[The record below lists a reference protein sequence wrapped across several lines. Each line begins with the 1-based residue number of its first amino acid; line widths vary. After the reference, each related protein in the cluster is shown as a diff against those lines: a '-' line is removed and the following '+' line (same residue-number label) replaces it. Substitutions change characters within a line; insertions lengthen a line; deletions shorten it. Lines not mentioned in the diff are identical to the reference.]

1 MMKRRSPSLER
12 NASKRPS
19 ESVGRSDRAV
29 PEATEHPAVETLRL
43 LAARYGHDPWN
54 WHTRQ
59 TPFQVLIGTVLSQRT
74 RDEKTDGA
82 ARTLFS
88 RYPSPEAL
96 AVAKVEEIEELIRP
110 VNYYRTKAKRI
121 RDICTILLAHYN
133 GRTPDT
139 IAELMKLPGVGRKT
153 ASCVMVYGFGRPA
166 LPVDTHVH
174 RIANRIGLVRTR
186 VPEETERALRE
197 VLSGR
202 HLMSCNELMV
212 KHGQTIC
219 RPRGPKCEECPLAG
233 ACLYAAGVRER
244 KQR

>member
-1 MMKRRSPSLER
+1 MKRRSPSLDTKPGLQPLESGER
-12 NASKRPS
+12 LSR
-19 ESVGRSDRAV
+19 RAAAK
-29 PEATEHPAVETLRL
+29 ATEDPAVKILRL
-43 LAARYGHDPWN
+43 LAARYGNDPWN
-54 WHTRQ
+54 WHTQQ

-74 RDEKTDGA
+74 RDEKTDAA
-82 ARTLFS
+82 ARALFS
-88 RYPSPEAL
+88 RYPSPETL
-96 AVAKVEEIEELIRP
+96 AGAEVEEIEKLIRP

-121 RDICTILLAHYN
+121 HDICAILLARHN

-153 ASCVMVYGFGRPA
+153 ASCVMVYGFRRPA

-186 VPEETERALRE
+186 EPEETERALCE
-197 VLSGR
+197 VLPER

-219 RPRGPKCEECPLAG
+219 RPRGPKCEGCPLAG
-233 ACLYAAGVRER
+233 ACLYASGAQER
-244 KQR
+244 HQP

>member
-1 MMKRRSPSLER
+1 MKRRSPSSVTESGPRL
-12 NASKRPS
+12 S
-19 ESVGRSDRAV
+19 ESESQPTRAV
-29 PEATEHPAVETLRL
+29 PQATEHVAIKTLRL
-43 LAARYGHDPWN
+43 LAARYGNDPWN
-54 WHTRQ
+54 WHTQQ

-74 RDEKTDGA
+74 RDEKTDAA
-82 ARTLFS
+82 ARALFS

-96 AVAKVEEIEELIRP
+96 AAAKLEEIEELIRP

-121 RDICTILLAHYN
+121 HDICTILLARYG
-133 GRTPDT
+133 GRAPDT

-186 VPEETERALRE
+186 VPEETERALCE
-197 VLSGR
+197 VLPER

-219 RPRGPKCEECPLAG
+219 RPRSPKCGECPLASV
-233 ACLYAAGVRER
+233 CLYASTARER
-244 KQR
+244 NHR

>member
-1 MMKRRSPSLER
+1 MMKQRLPSLDTKSGR
-12 NASKRPS
+12 RPS
-19 ESVGRSDRAV
+19 DSGGRPNRAV
-29 PEATEHPAVETLRL
+29 PEATEHPAVKALRL
-43 LAARYGHDPWN
+43 LAARYGNDPWN
-54 WHTRQ
+54 WHTQQ

-74 RDEKTDGA
+74 RDEKTDAA
-82 ARTLFS
+82 ARALFF

-96 AVAKVEEIEELIRP
+96 AVARVEEIEALIRP

-121 RDICTILLAHYN
+121 HDIGIILLARHK

-139 IAELMKLPGVGRKT
+139 IAELMNLPGVGRKT

-186 VPEETERALRE
+186 VPEETERALCE
-197 VLSGR
+197 VLPGR

-219 RPRGPKCEECPLAG
+219 RPRSPKCGECPLASV
-233 ACLYAAGVRER
+233 CLYASTARER
-244 KQR
+244 SHL

>member
-1 MMKRRSPSLER
+1 MKRRSPSLER
-12 NASKRPS
+12 KSGLQAS
-19 ESVGRSDRAV
+19 ESAGRPHRAV
-29 PEATEHPAVETLRL
+29 PEAREHPAVTILRL
-43 LAARYGHDPWN
+43 LAARYGNDPCN

-59 TPFQVLIGTVLSQRT
+59 APFQVLIGTVLSQRT
-74 RDEKTDGA
+74 RDQKTDAA
-82 ARTLFS
+82 ARLLFS

-121 RDICTILLAHYN
+121 HDICTILLARCN
-133 GRTPDT
+133 GRPPET

-153 ASCVMVYGFGRPA
+153 ASCVMVYGFRRPA

-186 VPEETERALRE
+186 VPEETERALCE
-197 VLSGR
+197 VLPES

-219 RPRGPKCEECPLAG
+219 RPRRPKCEECPVVS
-233 ACLYAAGVRER
+233 ACLYASSARGGP
-244 KQR
+244 QR

>member
-1 MMKRRSPSLER
+1 MKRRSPSSARKSGL
-12 NASKRPS
+12 RPS
-19 ESVGRSDRAV
+19 ESGGRPNRAV
-29 PEATEHPAVETLRL
+29 PEAPEHPAVKTLRL
-43 LAARYGHDPWN
+43 LAARYGNDPWN
-54 WHTRQ
+54 WHTQQ

-74 RDEKTDGA
+74 RDENTDAA
-82 ARTLFS
+82 ARALFS

-121 RDICTILLAHYN
+121 HDICTILLARYG
-133 GRTPDT
+133 GRAPDT
-139 IAELMKLPGVGRKT
+139 IAELIKLPGVGRKT
-153 ASCVMVYGFGRPA
+153 ASCVMVYGFRRPA

-186 VPEETERALRE
+186 VPEETERALCE
-197 VLSGR
+197 VLPER

-219 RPRGPKCEECPLAG
+219 RPRGPKCEECPVAEG
-233 ACLYAAGVRER
+233 CLYASSARER
-244 KQR
+244 KQL

>member
-1 MMKRRSPSLER
+1 MKRRSPSSARKSGL
-12 NASKRPS
+12 RPS
-19 ESVGRSDRAV
+19 ESGGRPNRAV
-29 PEATEHPAVETLRL
+29 PEAPEHPAVKTLRL
-43 LAARYGHDPWN
+43 LAARYGNDPWN
-54 WHTRQ
+54 WHTQQ

-74 RDEKTDGA
+74 RDEKTDA
-82 ARTLFS
+82 TARALFS

-121 RDICTILLAHYN
+121 HDICTILLARYN
-133 GRTPDT
+133 GRAPDT

-153 ASCVMVYGFGRPA
+153 ASCVMVYGFRRPA

-186 VPEETERALRE
+186 VPEETERALCE
-197 VLSGR
+197 VLPER

-219 RPRGPKCEECPLAG
+219 RPRGPKCEECPIAEG
-233 ACLYAAGVRER
+233 CLYASSARER
-244 KQR
+244 KQL

>member
-1 MMKRRSPSLER
+1 MKRRSPSSARKSGL
-12 NASKRPS
+12 RPS
-19 ESVGRSDRAV
+19 ESGGRPNPAV
-29 PEATEHPAVETLRL
+29 PEAPEHPAVKTLRL
-43 LAARYGHDPWN
+43 LAARYGNDPWN
-54 WHTRQ
+54 WHTQQ

-74 RDEKTDGA
+74 RDEKTDA
-82 ARTLFS
+82 TARALFS

-96 AVAKVEEIEELIRP
+96 AVAKVEEIEELIRA

-121 RDICTILLAHYN
+121 HDICTILLARYN
-133 GRTPDT
+133 GRAPDT

-186 VPEETERALRE
+186 VPEETERALCE
-197 VLSGR
+197 VLPER

-219 RPRGPKCEECPLAG
+219 RPRSPKCGECPLASV
-233 ACLYAAGVRER
+233 CLYASTARER
-244 KQR
+244 NHL

>member
-1 MMKRRSPSLER
+1 MKRRSPSLDR
-12 NASKRPS
+12 KSSLRPS
-19 ESVGRSDRAV
+19 ESRGRPDRAV
-29 PEATEHPAVETLRL
+29 LEATEHPAIETLRL
-43 LAARYGHDPWN
+43 LAARYGNDPWN

-82 ARTLFS
+82 ARALFS

-121 RDICTILLAHYN
+121 HDISAILLAHYS

-139 IAELMKLPGVGRKT
+139 IVELMKLPGVGRKT
-153 ASCVMVYGFGRPA
+153 ASCVMVYGFRRPA

-186 VPEETERALRE
+186 VPEETERALCE
-197 VLSGR
+197 VLPES

-219 RPRGPKCEECPLAG
+219 RPRRPKCEECPVVS
-233 ACLYAAGVRER
+233 ACLYASSARGGP
-244 KQR
+244 QR